1 MSSAIWGFIGTLVG
15 ALASIA
21 TTSISSWN
29 TFRIQ
34 KLSNKED
41 RKERSRAFQRET
53 LLELQ
58 EELVD
63 YMRLFGEA
71 YFEQLESYKKTGD
84 WRSLLSDEI
93 NEKIRLSNAK
103 TAVLI
108 ERLIDEEIRNN
119 LNELKNLVSRGLLAN
134 TKEEAETYQRKASEK
149 FEECNKS
156 LGAVLR
162 SYY

>member
-21 TTSISSWN
+21 TTTISSWN

-34 KLSNKED
+34 KLENKED

-58 EELVD
+58 EELVE

-71 YFEQLESYKKTGD
+71 YFEQLDSFKKTGN
-84 WRSLLSDEI
+84 WGSLLSDEI
-93 NEKIRLSNAK
+93 NEKIRLSNAQ
-103 TAVLI
+103 TAILI
-108 ERLIDEEIRNN
+108 ERVIDEEI
-119 LNELKNLVSRGLLAN
+119 
-134 TKEEAETYQRKASEK
+134 
-149 FEECNKS
+149 
-156 LGAVLR
+156 
-162 SYY
+162 